1 MRFWNND
8 TSHLWRYGVLAGILC
23 IGIGLM
29 QGDFTVIWQKA
40 VMICLECIG
49 IG

>member
-1 MRFWNND
+1 MRFWKNN
-8 TSHLWRYGVLAGILC
+8 SAPLWMYGVLAGIFCL
-23 IGIGLM
+23 GIGLA
-29 QGDFTVIWQKA
+29 QGDFTVFWQKA

>member
-1 MRFWNND
+1 MKSKRI
-8 TSHLWRYGVLAGILC
+8 LAARYGLLAIALVLIA
-23 IGIGLM
+23 IGLLGRE
-29 QGDFTVIWQKA
+29 QVEVLQKA

>member
-1 MRFWNND
+1 MSFWKND
-8 TSHLWRYGVLAGILC
+8 FPPLWLYGVLTGILY
-23 IGIGLM
+23 IGIGLA
-29 QGDFTVIWQKA
+29 QGQFTIIWQKA

>member
-1 MRFWNND
+1 MSFWKNHNVRA
-8 TSHLWRYGVLAGILC
+8 WAWGVLAGAVLLA
-23 IGIGLM
+23 IGAV
-29 QGDFTVIWQKA
+29 QGQLSVIWQKA

>member
-1 MRFWNND
+1 MKNKRA
-8 TSHLWRYGVLAGILC
+8 LAARYGLLALGVLFIAAGLLRREHIEVL
-23 IGIGLM
+23 
-29 QGDFTVIWQKA
+29 QKA